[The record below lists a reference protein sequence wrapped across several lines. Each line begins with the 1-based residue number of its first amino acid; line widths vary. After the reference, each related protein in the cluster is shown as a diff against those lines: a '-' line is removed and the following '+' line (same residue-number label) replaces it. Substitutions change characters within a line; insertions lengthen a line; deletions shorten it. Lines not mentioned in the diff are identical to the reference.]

1 MVPHV
6 CDDLVSVADWAA
18 ASSDPKLNCVC
29 PLRARR
35 QLIIASFRVPRYTKL
50 LIYFVFEVAFV
61 ASGEAPILVE
71 ARAMQEA
78 RIKLLQRMPIFGG
91 IQSESLE
98 YLLGFCPVVDV
109 PKDNFFFREGEVGD
123 ALFVLEIGQAAVLKS
138 WRGEDHLI
146 QTLNVGDCFGEMAV
160 MDHCQRSATVRAA
173 EDCAAIRI
181 SSSDLY
187 RLYGQDVKQFAL
199 IQMNMGREVS
209 RRLRDADS
217 RLFGAK
223 MGSPDG
229 IVDHIVT
236 A

>member
-1 MVPHV
+1 M
-6 CDDLVSVADWAA
+6 
-18 ASSDPKLNCVC
+18 
-29 PLRARR
+29 
-35 QLIIASFRVPRYTKL
+35 
-50 LIYFVFEVAFV
+50 
-61 ASGEAPILVE
+61 
-71 ARAMQEA
+71 
-78 RIKLLQRMPIFGG
+78 
-91 IQSESLE
+91 
-98 YLLGFCPVVDV
+98 DV
-109 PKDNFFFREGEVGD
+109 PKDDFFFREGEEGD

-199 IQMNMGREVS
+199 IQMNMGREMS

>member
-1 MVPHV
+1 
-6 CDDLVSVADWAA
+6 
-18 ASSDPKLNCVC
+18 
-29 PLRARR
+29 
-35 QLIIASFRVPRYTKL
+35 
-50 LIYFVFEVAFV
+50 
-61 ASGEAPILVE
+61 
-71 ARAMQEA
+71 MQEA

-91 IQSESLE
+91 IRSESLE

>member
-1 MVPHV
+1 
-6 CDDLVSVADWAA
+6 
-18 ASSDPKLNCVC
+18 
-29 PLRARR
+29 
-35 QLIIASFRVPRYTKL
+35 
-50 LIYFVFEVAFV
+50 
-61 ASGEAPILVE
+61 
-71 ARAMQEA
+71 MQEA

-109 PKDNFFFREGEVGD
+109 PKDNFFFREGEEGD

-187 RLYGQDVKQFAL
+187 RLSVA
-199 IQMNMGREVS
+199 
-209 RRLRDADS
+209 RDLLTFPLVD
-217 RLFGAK
+217 LFVPTSGNVNRTQVPSK
-223 MGSPDG
+223 LN
-229 IVDHIVT
+229 
-236 A
+236 

>member
-1 MVPHV
+1 
-6 CDDLVSVADWAA
+6 
-18 ASSDPKLNCVC
+18 
-29 PLRARR
+29 
-35 QLIIASFRVPRYTKL
+35 
-50 LIYFVFEVAFV
+50 
-61 ASGEAPILVE
+61 
-71 ARAMQEA
+71 MQEA

-109 PKDNFFFREGEVGD
+109 PKDDFFFREGEEGD